1 MVLKR
6 EFFICVSIILF
17 IIFVDVILNIHFEK
31 EMNIMQN
38 NIRDLQEVI
47 LENKDGNDMIK
58 ELNNNW
64 KRFDSLAAYYTE
76 HNELEKISLKINL
89 VKKNIETGENDMT
102 VEYLEELKFLLNHI
116 YEKDKLT
123 LKNIF

>member
-1 MVLKR
+1 MNLKR
-6 EFFICVSIILF
+6 EFFICMII
-17 IIFVDVILNIHFEK
+17 ISFVVFLDVVLNNHFGK
-31 EMNIMQN
+31 EMQKMQN
-38 NIRDLQEVI
+38 NINELQKII
-47 LENKDGNDMIK
+47 LKNEDGDEKIR
-58 ELNNNW
+58 ELDNNW
-64 KRFDSLAAYYTE
+64 KRFDYIAAYYTE

-116 YEKDKLT
+116 YEKDKLK